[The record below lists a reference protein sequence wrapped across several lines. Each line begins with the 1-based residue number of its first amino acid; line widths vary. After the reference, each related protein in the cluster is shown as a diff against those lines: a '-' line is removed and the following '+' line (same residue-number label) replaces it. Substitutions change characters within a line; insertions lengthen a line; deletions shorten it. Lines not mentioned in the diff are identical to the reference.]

1 MLKHQRTIGS
11 TRSVKGIGLHTGGQ
25 ATLTFKPGTVN
36 DGIRFIRVD
45 HPDRMEIPADID
57 YVVDT
62 TRGTNLARDG
72 VRIHTVEHV
81 LAAVAGLGLDN
92 IRIELDGDEPPI
104 CDGSAIPF
112 VNALIEAGIVEQ
124 DAPREYLEL
133 ENPVLYSEREN
144 GLLKELVVMP
154 SDDFHLTYM
163 VDYQKSNFASQHTVL
178 YSLEDEF
185 VTEFAPARTW
195 TFLSDIKALREK
207 GLIKGGS
214 LESAV
219 VIADMDL
226 SEEELD
232 ELKDLFGV
240 EDRVVIGENGIVGAR
255 PLRFDN
261 EPCRHK
267 ALDLIGDLA
276 LLGAPLRAQ
285 VFGAR
290 SSHSANVEL
299 VRRIRGACVK
309 RKPEKGN
316 VDSPAPVPEA
326 VLEIEDILRI
336 LPHRYPFLLIDRV
349 IQMQP
354 GKRVVALKNVTIN
367 EPFFAG
373 HFPGHPVMPGVL
385 IVEAMAQA
393 GGLLLLNTIEEPKR
407 KMAYFMGIDHAR
419 FRRLVKP
426 GDQIRFELELIR
438 MRMHACK
445 MEGKAYV
452 NDELVA
458 EATLMAMVTDRADQA
473 EQTDQG
479 DRADRAD
486 QADQADQETP
496 Q

>member
-1 MLKHQRTIGS
+1 MLKNQRTIKS
-11 TRSVKGIGLHTGGQ
+11 SASVKGIGLHTGGHT
-25 ATLTFKPGTVN
+25 TLTFKPGTVN

-57 YVVDT
+57 YVADT

-81 LAAVAGLGLDN
+81 LAAVAGVGVDN
-92 IRIELDGDEPPI
+92 LRIELDGAEPPI

-112 VNALIEAGIVEQ
+112 VNALLDAGIVEQ

-133 ENPVLYSEREN
+133 DGPVLYSEREN

-163 VDYQKSNFASQHTVL
+163 VDYQKSSLASQHTVL

-195 TFLSDIKALREK
+195 TFLSDVKALRER

-240 EDRVVIGENGIVGAR
+240 ENRVVIGENGIVGTQ

-309 RKPEKGN
+309 KKPATEMETP
-316 VDSPAPVPEA
+316 PAAVPET
-326 VLEIEDILRI
+326 VLDIEDILRL

-349 IQMQP
+349 IHMEP

-393 GGLLLLNTIEEPKR
+393 GGLLLLNTIENPKS
-407 KMAYFMGIDHAR
+407 KMAYFMGIDRAR
-419 FRRLVKP
+419 FRKLVKP
-426 GDQIRFELELIR
+426 GDQVRFELEMIR

-452 NDELVA
+452 NNELVA
-458 EATLMAMVTDRADQA
+458 EAALMAMVTD
-473 EQTDQG
+473 
-479 DRADRAD
+479 
-486 QADQADQETP
+486 QADQTD
-496 Q
+496 

>member
-1 MLKHQRTIGS
+1 MRERQHTIKS
-11 TRSVKGIGLHTGGQ
+11 PASIDGIGLHTGGR
-25 ATLTFKPGTVN
+25 ATLTFKPGNVN
-36 DGIRFIRVD
+36 DGIRFVRVD
-45 HPDRMEIPADID
+45 HPDRLEIPADID
-57 YVVDT
+57 YVIDT

-81 LAAVAGLGLDN
+81 LASVAGLGLDN

-163 VDYQKSNFASQHTVL
+163 VDYQKSSLASQHTVL

-185 VTEFAPARTW
+185 VNEFAPARTW
-195 TFLSDIKALREK
+195 TFLSDVKALRER

-226 SEEELD
+226 SDEELD

-240 EDRVVIGENGIVGAR
+240 EDRVVIGENGIVGTQ

-276 LLGAPLRAQ
+276 LLGAPLKAQ

-290 SSHSANVEL
+290 SSHAANVEL
-299 VRRIRGACVK
+299 VRRIRGVCVK
-309 RKPEKGN
+309 KKPDTGN
-316 VDSPAPVPEA
+316 ADPPSAPVTSAPAPPAPEPET
-326 VLEIEDILRI
+326 VLDIEDILRI

-349 IQMQP
+349 TRMEP
-354 GKRVVALKNVTIN
+354 GKRVTALKNVTIN

-373 HFPGHPVMPGVL
+373 HFPGHPVMPGVM

-393 GGLLLLNTIEEPKR
+393 GGLLLLNTIDEPKN

-426 GDQIRFELELIR
+426 GDQLRFELETIR

-458 EATLMAMVTDRADQA
+458 EATLMAMIT
-473 EQTDQG
+473 

-486 QADQADQETP
+486 QADQETT

>member
-1 MLKHQRTIGS
+1 MQKNQRTIKS
-11 TRSVKGIGLHTGGQ
+11 AASVEGIGLHTGGR
-25 ATLTFKPGTVN
+25 ATLTFKPGNVN
-36 DGIRFIRVD
+36 DGIRFVRVD
-45 HPDRMEIPADID
+45 HPDRPEIPADID
-57 YVVDT
+57 FVVDT

-104 CDGSAIPF
+104 CDGSAMPF
-112 VNALIEAGIVEQ
+112 VNALVRAGIAEQ

-133 ENPVLYSEREN
+133 DNPVLYSEREN

-163 VDYQKSNFASQHTVL
+163 VDYQKSNLASQHTVL

-195 TFLSDIKALREK
+195 TFLSDVKVLRER

-219 VIADMDL
+219 VIADLDL
-226 SEEELD
+226 TDAELD

-240 EDRVVIGENGIVGAR
+240 EDRVVIGENGIVGAQ

-309 RKPEKGN
+309 KKQETEN
-316 VDSPAPVPEA
+316 EDSAAPAPEA
-326 VLEIEDILRI
+326 VLDIEDIQRI

-349 IQMQP
+349 IHMEP
-354 GKRVVALKNVTIN
+354 GKRVTALKNVTIN

-393 GGLLLLNTIEEPKR
+393 GGLLLLNTIDEPKS

-426 GDQIRFELELIR
+426 GDQIRFELELVR

-458 EATLMAMVTDRADQA
+458 EATLMAMVTDRADHA
-473 EQTDQG
+473 G
-479 DRADRAD
+479 
-486 QADQADQETP
+486 
-496 Q
+496 

>member
-1 MLKHQRTIGS
+1 MRKHQRTIKS
-11 TRSVKGIGLHTGGQ
+11 SAAVEGIGLHTGGK

-36 DGIRFIRVD
+36 DGVRFIRVD
-45 HPDRMEIPADID
+45 HPDRVEIPADID
-57 YVVDT
+57 YVIDT

-81 LAAVAGLGLDN
+81 LAAVAGLGVDN
-92 IRIELDGDEPPI
+92 LRIELDGAEPPI
-104 CDGSAIPF
+104 CDGSAMPF
-112 VNALIEAGIVEQ
+112 VTALLEAGIVEQ

-133 ENPVLYSEREN
+133 DDPVLYSEREN

-163 VDYQKSNFASQHTVL
+163 VDYQKSNLASQHTVL

-185 VTEFAPARTW
+185 VTDFAPARTW
-195 TFLSDIKALREK
+195 TFLSDVKILRER

-309 RKPEKGN
+309 KKPAAETEIP
-316 VDSPAPVPEA
+316 SATVPET
-326 VLEIEDILRI
+326 VLDIEDILRL
-336 LPHRYPFLLIDRV
+336 LPHRYPFLLVDRV
-349 IQMQP
+349 IHMEP

-393 GGLLLLNTIEEPKR
+393 GGLLLLNTIDNPKS
-407 KMAYFMGIDHAR
+407 KLAYFMGIDRAR

-426 GDQIRFELELIR
+426 GDQVRFELEMIR

-452 NDELVA
+452 DNELVA
-458 EATLMAMVTDRADQA
+458 EAALMAMVTDRADRADQA
-473 EQTDQG
+473 G
-479 DRADRAD
+479 RADRAD
-486 QADQADQETP
+486 QAGKEKP

>member
-1 MLKHQRTIGS
+1 MLKNQRTIGS

-316 VDSPAPVPEA
+316 VDSPAQVPEA

-458 EATLMAMVTDRADQA
+458 EATLMAMVTDRAD
-473 EQTDQG
+473 
-479 DRADRAD
+479 R
-486 QADQADQETP
+486 ADQADQETP